1 MGSNDITT
9 KEDMQALSQ
18 QSEAVQRAAAALSAA
33 TARARGVRLCLVVAT
48 VLLIAVI
55 CVKFYGLGMAVQSP
69 EYLDGVTTLGQK
81 RLAERS
87 DKYAQEFQKL
97 VDHAS
102 PALTK
107 AFSEQIKK
115 DMPEFVK
122 QAEKEKDTLVSDM
135 QKEFTNKV
143 NAHYEQLVKQQ
154 EETLKKELPTIK
166 DPAAQERM
174 VKNIN
179 KAVEKLVKKFY
190 VDDFRRQLD
199 ELIYSWDHF
208 PEAPAPKPGEPS
220 LMDQFIPTG
229 LHFLAIRLYT
239 SGFRSEMLTASSS
252 KTATSSK

>member
-102 PALTK
+102 QPLTD
-107 AFSEQIKK
+107 AFSNQLKQ
-115 DMPEFVK
+115 DMPEFIK
-122 QAEKEKDTLVSDM
+122 KADKEKETLASNLQD
-135 QKEFTNKV
+135 QFTTKV
-143 NAHYEQLVKQQ
+143 NGHYEKLVAQQ
-154 EETLKKELPTIK
+154 EETLKQEFPTIK
-166 DPAAQERM
+166 DPAAHERM
-174 VKNIN
+174 VKNID
-179 KAVEKLVKKFY
+179 KAVQKLVKKY
-190 VDDFRRQLD
+190 SVDDFRRQID
-199 ELIYSWDHF
+199 EIIHTWDHF
-208 PEAPAPKPGEPS
+208 PEVPRPKSGEPT
-220 LMDQFIPTG
+220 LMDEFIPT
-229 LHFLAIRLYT
+229 LLQYVALRLST
-239 SGFRSEMLTASSS
+239 SGFAQSRTVTASAS
-252 KTATSSK
+252 K